1 MYHHLCIIHLT
12 FPIHSSLY
20 HPRATGTHT
29 MGNTPSNQ
37 HGAPKPRDG
46 QGQPQN
52 QQNNAAQPASSAS
65 SSRNPNLRL
74 PMPSRNPNN
83 LSPSESNPASPSG
96 RSSSP
101 RRRKSL
107 ELPDLNKLSFTPAAP
122 VPTTA
127 THTSHHLAPSTTAN
141 RPGDG
146 RQTGSSQAS
155 SSAAPA
161 QPRRWQQVLGGHGP
175 LSKPLGAMSQLDS
188 GGSGS
193 SSRTLPMNMPKGAQ
207 GSSVPQ
213 TSPYSPASPQTP
225 GKATPRDIAP
235 KESPSRRTAQ
245 APSVAPPEYGAV
257 IGSESDDGAVN
268 VPITW
273 TGGGKTVMI
282 AGNFSDNWR
291 GRIPM
296 TKGSV
301 NPYLLIKWW
310 KPKLI
315 CQDRGVPYHFTSQTR
330 TVPTQVHCGR

>member
-1 MYHHLCIIHLT
+1 
-12 FPIHSSLY
+12 
-20 HPRATGTHT
+20 

-37 HGAPKPRDG
+37 HGTPKPRDSHG
-46 QGQPQN
+46 HSQN
-52 QQNNAAQPASSAS
+52 QQGGQPASAS

-83 LSPSESNPASPSG
+83 LSPSNSNPASPSG

-141 RPGDG
+141 R
-146 RQTGSSQAS
+146 QTTSAPVSAP
-155 SSAAPA
+155 AAPK
-161 QPRRWQQVLGGHGP
+161 RWQQVLGGHGP

-188 GGSGS
+188 GGSS
-193 SSRTLPMNMPKGAQ
+193 TSSRTPPINMPKGSQ
-207 GSSVPQ
+207 GQPPLQPSQHP
-213 TSPYSPASPQTP
+213 PHTP
-225 GKATPRDIAP
+225 GKATSRDTAS
-235 KESPSRRTAQ
+235 ESPSRRP
-245 APSVAPPEYGAV
+245 APSVAGSGSEYGTPA
-257 IGSESDDGAVN
+257 GSIATEAEGDGAVN

-282 AGNFSDNWR
+282 AGNFADNWR

-296 TKGSV
+296 TKG
-301 NPYLLIKWW
+301 
-310 KPKLI
+310 
-315 CQDRGVPYHFTSQTR
+315 
-330 TVPTQVHCGR
+330 

>member
-1 MYHHLCIIHLT
+1 
-12 FPIHSSLY
+12 
-20 HPRATGTHT
+20 

-37 HGAPKPRDG
+37 HGTPKPRDSHG
-46 QGQPQN
+46 HTQQGGQP
-52 QQNNAAQPASSAS
+52 ASAS
-65 SSRNPNLRL
+65 SSRHPNLRL
-74 PMPSRNPNN
+74 PMPSRSPNN

-141 RPGDG
+141 RPGDS
-146 RQTGSSQAS
+146 RHTGSSSQS
-155 SSAAPA
+155 STSAPSAPK
-161 QPRRWQQVLGGHGP
+161 RWQQVLGGGHGP

-188 GGSGS
+188 GGSS
-193 SSRTLPMNMPKGAQ
+193 SKTAPINMPKGSQVAPP
-207 GSSVPQ
+207 PQ
-213 TSPYSPASPQTP
+213 PSHYTP
-225 GKATPRDIAP
+225 TGPHTPTKATPRDVAS
-235 KESPSRRTAQ
+235 KESPSRRSAVPTSEHG
-245 APSVAPPEYGAV
+245 APA
-257 IGSESDDGAVN
+257 GSTIHESENDGAVN

-301 NPYLLIKWW
+301 NPSSE
-310 KPKLI
+310 
-315 CQDRGVPYHFTSQTR
+315 C
-330 TVPTQVHCGR
+330 